1 MSACRCGALLRFRR
15 WRLPRQYTSRQ
26 QRRLGKQLIG
36 IHPDRVYPGVQLQ
49 PIQCSEKYGSLTR
62 PPAQH
67 QCLRGA
73 PLKRLLVAIHACAA
87 CATAL
92 QPRVRVQCRSGSPN
106 DDIVLLFACAIRS
119 ICSAVAA
126 EPSHEEIIE
135 SLLWPNVE
143 RTCSRAMTDA
153 FVRHRDSPGN
163 PVFISAIRLARP
175 ESRRLRKQALRRA
188 WAGDGQV
195 VLGHV

>member
-1 MSACRCGALLRFRR
+1 VKILTVVTYPNVRMPVRRPPSIPALASSTTILLSAATPTREAANR
-15 WRLPRQYTSRQ
+15 YTSGSG
-26 QRRLGKQLIG
+26 L
-36 IHPDRVYPGVQLQ
+36 PGVHLQ
-49 PIQCSEKYGSLTR
+49 PIQCSEKCGSLTR

-119 ICSAVAA
+119 ICSALAA
-126 EPSHEEIIE
+126 EPSQEEIIE
-135 SLLWPNVE
+135 SLHWPNVE
-143 RTCSRAMTDA
+143 RNCSRAMTDA

-163 PVFISAIRLARP
+163 PVEFP
-175 ESRRLRKQALRRA
+175 
-188 WAGDGQV
+188 
-195 VLGHV
+195 